1 MIFAVFLFTRNS
13 DPYRILQSI
22 EEAEEIIELLR
33 LEKKK
38 AYWTE
43 LDLDLLYNL
52 CQSPI
57 DKSSSLLDHERESL
71 GITIYHD

>member
-1 MIFAVFLFTRNS
+1 M
-13 DPYRILQSI
+13 
-22 EEAEEIIELLR
+22 EEAEKIIELLR

-43 LDLDLLYNL
+43 LDLDLLCHWCYP
-52 CQSPI
+52 PI
-57 DKSSSLLDHERESL
+57 DKSHSLFDHERESL